1 MQKYKFF
8 TQNLKGLWHI
18 YGEFLM
24 LIIFFM
30 LKMYKY
36 KEVMYLIKFEN
47 VSKSYKN
54 NKVLEN
60 INLDINQGELIV
72 LIGPSGCGK
81 TTLLK
86 MINRLIEPSGGK
98 IFINETDITAQD
110 PIELRRNMGYVI
122 QQTGLF
128 VHMTVR
134 ENIEI
139 IPHLAKLPQEAIVER
154 TVKLMEMVG
163 LPCEFLDR
171 YPNHLSGGQQQRIG
185 VARAFAMD
193 PDIILMDEP
202 FSALDP
208 ITRSQLQDE
217 LVNLQSK
224 LHKTIVFVTHD
235 MDEAVKIADRIC
247 IIYEGKILQYDTPE
261 NILKNPADG
270 FVSEFVGSKRIWSS
284 PTLIKARD
292 IMIKVPKTT
301 YPHISLL
308 KCMEKMRI
316 ENVDGLLVID
326 EQEHFKG
333 IIRAKNIHYAADK
346 NQPVSTLMQP
356 ARATAS
362 PDENIVD
369 VLEKINQNHITNIPV
384 LDANDRL
391 LGLITHSSL
400 VTTMSQ
406 QYIDFKEV
414 AE

>member
-1 MQKYKFF
+1 M
-8 TQNLKGLWHI
+8 I
-18 YGEFLM
+18 R
-24 LIIFFM
+24 
-30 LKMYKY
+30 
-36 KEVMYLIKFEN
+36 FEN
-47 VSKSYKN
+47 VSKAYKEHN
-54 NKVLEN
+54 VLEN
-60 INLDINQGELIV
+60 INLNINTGELVV

-86 MINRLIEPSGGK
+86 MINRLIEPTTGK
-98 IFINETDITAQD
+98 IFINDTDITAHD

-139 IPHLAKLPQEAIVER
+139 IPHLAKVPDDEILER
-154 TVKLMEMVG
+154 TSKLMEMVG
-163 LPCEFLDR
+163 LPQEFLDR

-193 PDIILMDEP
+193 PAIILMDEP

-235 MDEAVKIADRIC
+235 MDEAIKIADKIC
-247 IIYEGKILQYDTPE
+247 IIHSGKILQYDTPE

-284 PTLIKARD
+284 PKLIKAKD
-292 IMIKVPKTT
+292 IMIKTPKTT
-301 YPHISLL
+301 YPHISIL

-316 ENVDGLLVID
+316 ENVDSLLVVD
-326 EQEHFKG
+326 ESQKFLG
-333 IIRAKNIHYAADK
+333 IIRAQNVHYAEDK
-346 NQPVSTLMQP
+346 NQPVSTLMQT

-362 PDENIVD
+362 PNENIVD

-384 LDANDRL
+384 LEDDNTL

-414 AE
+414 AQ